1 MRKSIENNLS
11 DLVSDYSKVRE
22 HLMIRVYSDM
32 TMRGTPEAAPHK
44 RKAGLILTSC
54 MFYVT
59 PDGQLITSWP
69 ITYDQMKDYGISAEQ
84 LWEDT
89 LRCCLKEFPVRIDFL
104 DRLTEDTVAIHEDIP
119 QQKKILVVTNT
130 HSVGGASAFFYPGV
144 MEDIA
149 QRLGESYYVIPSSMH
164 EMIVIAESIAGCIP
178 LTKMLREINRDVVE
192 IKDILAD
199 FVLHYDAKTGELERA
214 PEDR

>member
-1 MRKSIENNLS
+1 
-11 DLVSDYSKVRE
+11 
-22 HLMIRVYSDM
+22 
-32 TMRGTPEAAPHK
+32 
-44 RKAGLILTSC
+44 
-54 MFYVT
+54 
-59 PDGQLITSWP
+59 
-69 ITYDQMKDYGISAEQ
+69 
-84 LWEDT
+84 
-89 LRCCLKEFPVRIDFL
+89 
-104 DRLTEDTVAIHEDIP
+104 
-119 QQKKILVVTNT
+119 
-130 HSVGGASAFFYPGV
+130 